1 MFLINLMIAPIPAK
15 LSPTAAIIANMFQ
28 YKVKSFILYDVNK
41 SVIVKGGVMEF
52 CILHCQG

>member
-1 MFLINLMIAPIPAK
+1 MIAPIPAK